1 MHILGVPLGWVMK
14 FIYGFIQNYGLSIIV
29 FTILVKLLMLPMAVK
44 QQKSQAKMAV
54 IQPQMMELQKR
65 YANNQQKLQEELAAL
80 YAREGYNPAGGCL
93 TLFIQF
99 PIIMGLYDVIYKPL
113 THILA
118 LGEETL
124 TKATEIAT
132 SLGMLP
138 ERLYS
143 AEPYIISAVQNDPA
157 AFSALGT
164 DVISKIQD
172 LDLYFLGINLGD
184 TPTMAFNMLLLIPI
198 LSFASQMLMTVISFR
213 NNSTGADNPSMA
225 GMKATMYMMPFLSA
239 WICFSVPAGVG
250 MYWIVSSVL
259 SLLQMLILNKFYNP
273 KEMAE
278 KARIESEKRREL
290 EKAERAKRREEA
302 KAGEAEAKRKALS
315 QKEINRQKLAEARRR
330 DAEKYGEVYVEV
342 TDKDLE

>member
-1 MHILGVPLGWVMK
+1 MRILGVPLGWVMK

-54 IQPQMMELQKR
+54 VQPQMLELQKR

-80 YAREGYNPAGGCL
+80 YAREGYNPTSGCL

-113 THILA
+113 THVLA
-118 LGEETL
+118 LGSETL

-132 SLGMLP
+132 SLGLLP
-138 ERLYS
+138 EKLYS

-157 AFSALGT
+157 AFEALGA
-164 DVISKIQD
+164 DIVSKIQNFD
-172 LDLYFLGINLGD
+172 MYFLGINLGD
-184 TPTMAFNMLLLIPI
+184 TPTMAFNALLLIPI

-213 NNSTGADNPSMA
+213 NNNTGSDNPSMA

-259 SLLQMLILNKFYNP
+259 SLLQMVILNKFYNP

-278 KARIESEKRREL
+278 KARIESERRREL
-290 EKAERAKRREEA
+290 EKAERARRREEA

-342 TDKDLE
+342 TDKDIE

>member
-1 MHILGVPLGWVMK
+1 MRILGVPLGWVMK

-54 IQPQMMELQKR
+54 VQPQMLELQKR

-80 YAREGYNPAGGCL
+80 YAREGYNPTSGCL

-113 THILA
+113 THVLA
-118 LGEETL
+118 LGSETL

-132 SLGMLP
+132 SLGLLP
-138 ERLYS
+138 EKLYS

-157 AFSALGT
+157 AFEALGA
-164 DVISKIQD
+164 DIVSKIQNFD
-172 LDLYFLGINLGD
+172 MYFLGINLGD
-184 TPTMAFNMLLLIPI
+184 TPTMAFNALLLIPI

-213 NNSTGADNPSMA
+213 NNNTGSDNPSMA

-259 SLLQMLILNKFYNP
+259 SLLQMVILNKFYNP

-278 KARIESEKRREL
+278 KARIESERRREL

>member
-44 QQKSQAKMAV
+44 QQRSQAKMAV
-54 IQPQMMELQKR
+54 VQPQMLELQKR

-80 YAREGYNPAGGCL
+80 YAREGYNPTSGCL

-113 THILA
+113 THVLA
-118 LGEETL
+118 LGSETL

-132 SLGMLP
+132 SLGLLP
-138 ERLYS
+138 EKLYS

-157 AFSALGT
+157 AFEALGA
-164 DVISKIQD
+164 DIVSKIQNFD
-172 LDLYFLGINLGD
+172 MYFLGINLGD
-184 TPTMAFNMLLLIPI
+184 TPTMAFNALLLIPI

-213 NNSTGADNPSMA
+213 NNNTGSDNPSMA

-250 MYWIVSSVL
+250 LYWTVSSLL
-259 SLLQMLILNKFYNP
+259 SIVQMLVLNKVYNP

-278 KARIESEKRREL
+278 KARIESERRREL

>member
-14 FIYGFIQNYGLSIIV
+14 LIYNFIQNYGLSIIV

-54 IQPQMMELQKR
+54 VQPQMMELQKR

-80 YAREGYNPAGGCL
+80 YAREGYNPTSGCL
-93 TLFIQF
+93 TMFIQF

-113 THILA
+113 THVLA

-124 TKATEIAT
+124 AKATEIAT

-138 ERLYS
+138 EKLYS

-157 AFSALGT
+157 AFQALGT
-164 DVISKIQD
+164 DIVSKIQNFD
-172 LDLYFLGINLGD
+172 MFFLGINLGD
-184 TPTMAFNMLLLIPI
+184 TPTMAFNALLLIPI

-213 NNSTGADNPSMA
+213 NNNTGADNPSMA

-259 SLLQMLILNKFYNP
+259 SLLQMVILNKFYNP

-278 KARIESEKRREL
+278 KARIESEKRKEL

>member
-54 IQPQMMELQKR
+54 VQPQMLELQKR

-80 YAREGYNPAGGCL
+80 YAREGYNPTSGCL

-113 THILA
+113 THVLA
-118 LGEETL
+118 LGSETL

-132 SLGMLP
+132 SLGLLP
-138 ERLYS
+138 EKLYS

-157 AFSALGT
+157 AFEALGA
-164 DVISKIQD
+164 DIVSKIQNFD
-172 LDLYFLGINLGD
+172 MYFLGINLGD
-184 TPTMAFNMLLLIPI
+184 TPTMAFNALLLIPI

-213 NNSTGADNPSMA
+213 NNNTGSDNPSMA

-259 SLLQMLILNKFYNP
+259 SLLQMVILNKFYNP

-278 KARIESEKRREL
+278 KARIESERRREL

-302 KAGEAEAKRKALS
+302 IAGEAEAKRKALS

>member
-1 MHILGVPLGWVMK
+1 MDILATPLGWVMRL
-14 FIYGFIQNYGLSIIV
+14 IYNIIQNYGLTIIV
-29 FTILVKLLMLPMAVK
+29 FTLLVKLILLPFAIK
-44 QQKSQAKMAV
+44 QQKSSAKMAV
-54 IQPQMMELQKR
+54 VQPQMLEIQKK
-65 YANNQQKLQEELAAL
+65 YAKNQQKMNEELAAL
-80 YAREGYNPAGGCL
+80 YAREGYNPTSGCL

-113 THILA
+113 THVLA
-118 LGEETL
+118 LGSETL

-132 SLGMLP
+132 SLGLLP
-138 ERLYS
+138 EKLYS

-157 AFSALGT
+157 AFEALGA
-164 DVISKIQD
+164 DIVSKIQNFD
-172 LDLYFLGINLGD
+172 MYFLGINLGD
-184 TPTMAFNMLLLIPI
+184 TPTMAFNALLLIPI

-213 NNSTGADNPSMA
+213 NNNTGSDNPSMA

-259 SLLQMLILNKFYNP
+259 SLLQMVVLNKFYNP

-278 KARIESEKRREL
+278 KARIESERRREL
-290 EKAERAKRREEA
+290 EKAERARRREEA

>member
-54 IQPQMMELQKR
+54 VQPQMLELQKR

-80 YAREGYNPAGGCL
+80 YAREGYNPTSGCL
-93 TLFIQF
+93 TMFIQF

-143 AEPYIISAVQNDPA
+143 AEPYIISAVQNDPT
-157 AFSALGT
+157 AFEALGA
-164 DVISKIQD
+164 DIVSKIQNFD
-172 LDLYFLGINLGD
+172 MYFMGINLGD
-184 TPTMAFNMLLLIPI
+184 TPSFAFNILLLIPI

-213 NNSTGADNPSMA
+213 NNNTGSDNPSMA

-259 SLLQMLILNKFYNP
+259 SLLQMVILNKFYNP

-278 KARIESEKRREL
+278 KARIESERRREL
-290 EKAERAKRREEA
+290 EKAERARRREEA

>member
-54 IQPQMMELQKR
+54 VQPQMLELQKR

-80 YAREGYNPAGGCL
+80 YAREGYNPTSGCL

-113 THILA
+113 THVLA
-118 LGEETL
+118 LGSETL

-132 SLGMLP
+132 SLGLLP
-138 ERLYS
+138 EKLYS

-157 AFSALGT
+157 AFEALGA
-164 DVISKIQD
+164 DIVSKIQNFD
-172 LDLYFLGINLGD
+172 MYFLGINLGD
-184 TPTMAFNMLLLIPI
+184 TPTMAFNALLLIPI

-213 NNSTGADNPSMA
+213 NNNTGSDNPSMA

-259 SLLQMLILNKFYNP
+259 SLLQMVILNKFYNP

-278 KARIESEKRREL
+278 KARIESERRREL
-290 EKAERAKRREEA
+290 EKQSVQNAVKKQKPAKQKQNA
-302 KAGEAEAKRKALS
+302 KPCPRKRSTVRNWRKQDAVTL
-315 QKEINRQKLAEARRR
+315 KNTARFTL
-330 DAEKYGEVYVEV
+330 K
-342 TDKDLE
+342 

>member
-54 IQPQMMELQKR
+54 VQPQMLELQKR

-80 YAREGYNPAGGCL
+80 YAREGYNPTSGCL

-113 THILA
+113 THVLA
-118 LGEETL
+118 LGSETL

-132 SLGMLP
+132 SLGLLP
-138 ERLYS
+138 EKLYS

-157 AFSALGT
+157 AFEALGA
-164 DVISKIQD
+164 DIVSKIQNFD
-172 LDLYFLGINLGD
+172 MYFLGINLGD
-184 TPTMAFNMLLLIPI
+184 TPTMAFNALLLIPI

-213 NNSTGADNPSMA
+213 NNNTGSDNPSMA

-259 SLLQMLILNKFYNP
+259 SLLQMVILNKFYNP

-278 KARIESEKRREL
+278 KARIESERRRKL
-290 EKAERAKRREEA
+290 EKAERARRREEA

>member
-14 FIYGFIQNYGLSIIV
+14 LIYGFIQNYGLSIIV
-29 FTILVKLLMLPMAVK
+29 FTLLVKLLLLPMAVK

-54 IQPQMMELQKR
+54 IQPQMQELQKR

-118 LGEETL
+118 MGEETL

-138 ERLYS
+138 EKIYS
-143 AEPYIISAVQNDPA
+143 AEPYIITAVQKDPS

-164 DVISKIQD
+164 DVVSKIQE
-172 LDLYFLGINLGD
+172 LDLYFLGINLGE
-184 TPTMAFNMLLLIPI
+184 TPTFAFNLLLLIPI
-198 LSFASQMLMTVISFR
+198 LSFASQMLMTVISAR
-213 NNSTGADNPSMA
+213 NMNTGNNPSMA
-225 GMKATMYMMPFLSA
+225 GMQATLYMMPFLSA

-259 SLLQMLILNKFYNP
+259 SLLQMLVLNKFYNP

-278 KARIESEKRREL
+278 KARIESEKRREQ
-290 EKAERAKRREEA
+290 EKEERAKRREEA
-302 KAGEAEAKRKALS
+302 KANEAEAKRKALS

>member
-54 IQPQMMELQKR
+54 VQPQMLELQKR

-80 YAREGYNPAGGCL
+80 YAREGYNPTSGCL

-113 THILA
+113 THVLA
-118 LGEETL
+118 LGSETL

-138 ERLYS
+138 EKLYS

-157 AFSALGT
+157 AFEALGA
-164 DVISKIQD
+164 DIVSKIQNFD
-172 LDLYFLGINLGD
+172 MYFLGINLGD
-184 TPTMAFNMLLLIPI
+184 TPTMAFNALLLIPI

-213 NNSTGADNPSMA
+213 NNNTGSDNPSMA

-259 SLLQMLILNKFYNP
+259 SLLQMVILNKFYNP

-278 KARIESEKRREL
+278 KARIESERRREL
-290 EKAERAKRREEA
+290 EKAERARRREEA

>member
-54 IQPQMMELQKR
+54 VQPQMLELQKR

-80 YAREGYNPAGGCL
+80 YAREGYNPTSGCL

-113 THILA
+113 THVLA
-118 LGEETL
+118 LGSETL

-157 AFSALGT
+157 AFEALGA
-164 DVISKIQD
+164 DIVSKIQNFD
-172 LDLYFLGINLGD
+172 MYFLGINLGD
-184 TPTMAFNMLLLIPI
+184 TPTMAFNALLLIPI

-213 NNSTGADNPSMA
+213 NNNTGSDNPSMA

-259 SLLQMLILNKFYNP
+259 SLLQMVILNKFYNP

-278 KARIESEKRREL
+278 KARIESERRREL

>member
-1 MHILGVPLGWVMK
+1 MRILGVPLGWVMK

-54 IQPQMMELQKR
+54 VQPQMLELQKR

-80 YAREGYNPAGGCL
+80 YAREGYNPTSGCL

-113 THILA
+113 THVLA
-118 LGEETL
+118 LGSETL

-138 ERLYS
+138 EKLYS

-157 AFSALGT
+157 AFEALGA
-164 DVISKIQD
+164 DIVSKIQNFD
-172 LDLYFLGINLGD
+172 MYFLGINLGD
-184 TPTMAFNMLLLIPI
+184 TPTMVFNALLLIPI

-213 NNSTGADNPSMA
+213 NNNTGSDNPSMA

-259 SLLQMLILNKFYNP
+259 SLLQMVILNKFYNP

-278 KARIESEKRREL
+278 KARIESERRREL
-290 EKAERAKRREEA
+290 EKAERARRREEA

>member
-54 IQPQMMELQKR
+54 VQPQMLELQKR

-80 YAREGYNPAGGCL
+80 YAREGYNPTSGCL

-113 THILA
+113 THGLA
-118 LGEETL
+118 LGSETL

-132 SLGMLP
+132 SLGLLP
-138 ERLYS
+138 EKLYS

-157 AFSALGT
+157 AFEALGA
-164 DVISKIQD
+164 DIVSKIQNFD
-172 LDLYFLGINLGD
+172 MYFLGINLGD
-184 TPTMAFNMLLLIPI
+184 TPTMAFNALLLIPI

-213 NNSTGADNPSMA
+213 NNNTGSDNPSMA

-259 SLLQMLILNKFYNP
+259 SLLQMVILNKFYNP

-278 KARIESEKRREL
+278 KARIESERRREL
-290 EKAERAKRREEA
+290 EKAERARRREEA

>member
-54 IQPQMMELQKR
+54 VQPQMLELQKR

-80 YAREGYNPAGGCL
+80 YAREGYNPTSGCL
-93 TLFIQF
+93 TMFIQF

-113 THILA
+113 THVLA
-118 LGEETL
+118 LGSETL

-132 SLGMLP
+132 SLGLLP
-138 ERLYS
+138 EKLYS

-157 AFSALGT
+157 AFEALGA
-164 DVISKIQD
+164 DIVSKIQNFD
-172 LDLYFLGINLGD
+172 MYFLGINLGD
-184 TPTMAFNMLLLIPI
+184 TPTMAFNALLLIPI

-213 NNSTGADNPSMA
+213 NNNTGSDNPSMA

-259 SLLQMLILNKFYNP
+259 SLLQMVILNKFYNP

-278 KARIESEKRREL
+278 KARIESERRREL

>member
-54 IQPQMMELQKR
+54 VQPQMLELQKR

-80 YAREGYNPAGGCL
+80 YAREGYNPTSGCL

-113 THILA
+113 THVLA
-118 LGEETL
+118 LGSETL

-132 SLGMLP
+132 SLGLLP
-138 ERLYS
+138 EKLYS

-157 AFSALGT
+157 AFEALGA
-164 DVISKIQD
+164 DIVSKIQNFD
-172 LDLYFLGINLGD
+172 MYFLGINLGD
-184 TPTMAFNMLLLIPI
+184 TPTMAFNALLLIPI

-213 NNSTGADNPSMA
+213 NNNTGSDNPSMA

-259 SLLQMLILNKFYNP
+259 SLLQMVVLNKFYNP

-278 KARIESEKRREL
+278 KARIESERRREL
-290 EKAERAKRREEA
+290 EKAERARRREEA

>member
-54 IQPQMMELQKR
+54 VQPQMLELQKR

-80 YAREGYNPAGGCL
+80 YAREGYNPTIGCL

-113 THILA
+113 THVLA
-118 LGEETL
+118 LGSETL

-132 SLGMLP
+132 SLGLLP
-138 ERLYS
+138 EKLYS

-157 AFSALGT
+157 AFEALGA
-164 DVISKIQD
+164 DIVSKIQNFD
-172 LDLYFLGINLGD
+172 MYFLGINLGD
-184 TPTMAFNMLLLIPI
+184 TPTMAFNALLLIPI

-213 NNSTGADNPSMA
+213 NNNTGSDNPSMA

-259 SLLQMLILNKFYNP
+259 SLLQMVILNKFYNP

-278 KARIESEKRREL
+278 KARIESERRREL

>member
-54 IQPQMMELQKR
+54 VQPQMLELQKR

-80 YAREGYNPAGGCL
+80 YAREGYNPTSGCL

-113 THILA
+113 THVLA
-118 LGEETL
+118 LGSETL

-132 SLGMLP
+132 SLGLLP
-138 ERLYS
+138 EKLYS

-157 AFSALGT
+157 AFEALGA
-164 DVISKIQD
+164 DIVSKIQNFD
-172 LDLYFLGINLGD
+172 MYFLGINLGD
-184 TPTMAFNMLLLIPI
+184 TPTMAFNALLLIPI

-213 NNSTGADNPSMA
+213 NNNTGSDNPSMA